1 MIPMVVNHHL
11 RLPFRASSSVL
22 MLMLTVGCV
31 APLPSARPP
40 PPDAA
45 ANHARSTTIL
55 SSAAAADLA
64 ERWGMRVESLRLSA
78 QGHILDFRYRVLDPD
93 KAAALTDSAQAAW
106 LINEATGERHK
117 VPKMPKMGTLRST
130 AVRPEAGR
138 IYVILFAN
146 PGASIQSGDRV
157 AVEIGAFRAE
167 HLVVE

>member
-1 MIPMVVNHHL
+1 MMQMDINYNL
-11 RLPFRASSSVL
+11 RPICRAAAL
-22 MLMLTVGCV
+22 MLALTAGCV
-31 APLPSARPP
+31 APLPPACPL

-45 ANHARSTTIL
+45 ANDAPPATGL
-55 SSAAAADLA
+55 SSAPASGLA
-64 ERWGMRVESLRLSA
+64 ERWGIRVESLRLSA

-93 KAAALTDSAQAAW
+93 KAAALTDRAQVAY

-130 AVRPEAGR
+130 AVRPEADR

-146 PGASIQSGDRV
+146 PGARIQSGNLV
-157 AVEIGAFRAE
+157 AVTIGAFKAE

>member
-1 MIPMVVNHHL
+1 
-11 RLPFRASSSVL
+11 
-22 MLMLTVGCV
+22 
-31 APLPSARPP
+31 
-40 PPDAA
+40 
-45 ANHARSTTIL
+45 
-55 SSAAAADLA
+55 
-64 ERWGMRVESLRLSA
+64 MRVESLRLSA

-93 KAAALTDSAQAAW
+93 KAAALTDRAQTAY